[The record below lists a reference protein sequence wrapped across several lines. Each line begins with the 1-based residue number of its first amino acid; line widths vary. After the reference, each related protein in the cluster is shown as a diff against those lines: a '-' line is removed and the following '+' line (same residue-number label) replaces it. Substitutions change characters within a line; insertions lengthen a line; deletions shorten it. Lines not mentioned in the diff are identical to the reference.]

1 MDKNISRR
9 LSHNFLE
16 FKFEDKDTCLT
27 TFVLVIEVCKI
38 EMRLEFVVP
47 GLEEIRG
54 AQEIYYEILCVFIM
68 RRRIKLSACPR
79 GLELSSLA

>member
-16 FKFEDKDTCLT
+16 FKFEDKDTSLT
-27 TFVLVIEVCKI
+27 TFFLVIKVSKI

-47 GLEEIRG
+47 LLEEIRG
-54 AQEIYYEILCVFIM
+54 NCAQEIYYVF
-68 RRRIKLSACPR
+68 
-79 GLELSSLA
+79 SS